1 VCGRGLGEHIRERIQ
16 CPWKGFC
23 LFGWI
28 FVLEEEPQLR
38 KCLHQIGQHILI
50 HRDEEVEGSEGVLS
64 ASVKILFLDGSL
76 QKEGDVEVSA

>member
-1 VCGRGLGEHIRERIQ
+1 M
-16 CPWKGFC
+16 
-23 LFGWI
+23 
-28 FVLEEEPQLR
+28 EEEPQLR